1 MRDFSFNPYSSAII
15 APANRNKDKRKIQS
29 FKFKV
34 SRFNLF
40 RLKSYRPKRKIKIM
54 ALAKAHPIFS
64 VENYLEYERLQPE
77 RHEFLDG
84 SVYAMAG
91 ESPNHSTICFN
102 LAGILHNQLRGKRC
116 RGFSPNMKIATN
128 EKGLYS
134 YPDLAV
140 VCGEPRFYDRKKDV
154 IVNPTAVFE
163 VLSPSTESYDR
174 GEKFLRYT
182 NQIETLESYILISQ
196 DKPSIEHFQKE
207 SGGKWKKHEF
217 SGLETVLKIDSIECE
232 ISLAELYELIE
243 FA

>member
-1 MRDFSFNPYSSAII
+1 
-15 APANRNKDKRKIQS
+15 
-29 FKFKV
+29 
-34 SRFNLF
+34 
-40 RLKSYRPKRKIKIM
+40 M
-54 ALAKAHPIFS
+54 ALAKAYPIFS
-64 VENYLEYERLQPE
+64 VENYLDFERVQVE

-102 LAGILHNQLRGKRC
+102 LYAIVGLQLRGKRC

-140 VCGEPRFYDRKKDV
+140 ICGQPTFYDGTKDV
-154 IVNPTAVFE
+154 ITNPTLIVE

-182 NQIETLESYILISQ
+182 NQIESLQNYVLISRNKPLIEIYSRLENDGWEKSEVAGLES
-196 DKPSIEHFQKE
+196 
-207 SGGKWKKHEF
+207 
-217 SGLETVLKIDSIECE
+217 VMKIDSIECE
-232 ISLAELYELIE
+232 ISLAELYESVDFKE
-243 FA
+243 

>member
-1 MRDFSFNPYSSAII
+1 
-15 APANRNKDKRKIQS
+15 
-29 FKFKV
+29 
-34 SRFNLF
+34 
-40 RLKSYRPKRKIKIM
+40 M
-54 ALAKAHPIFS
+54 ALAKAYPVFS
-64 VENYLEYERLQPE
+64 VENYLEFERVQIE

-102 LAGILHNQLRGKRC
+102 LDTIVGLQLRGKNC

-140 VCGEPRFYDRKKDV
+140 ICGQPTFYDGTKDV
-154 IVNPTAVFE
+154 ITNPTVIVE

-182 NQIETLESYILISQ
+182 NRIETLKNYILISQ
-196 DKPSIEHFQKE
+196 DKPSIEIYSRQENDGWEKFE
-207 SGGKWKKHEF
+207 VA
-217 SGLETVLKIDSIECE
+217 GLESSLKIDSIECE
-232 ISLAELYELIE
+232 IRLAELYDLVDLPE
-243 FA
+243 

>member
-1 MRDFSFNPYSSAII
+1 
-15 APANRNKDKRKIQS
+15 
-29 FKFKV
+29 
-34 SRFNLF
+34 
-40 RLKSYRPKRKIKIM
+40 M
-54 ALAKAHPIFS
+54 ALAKAYPIFS
-64 VENYLEYERLQPE
+64 VENYLDFERVQVE

-102 LAGILHNQLRGKRC
+102 LYAIVSLQLRGKRC

-140 VCGEPRFYDRKKDV
+140 ICGQPTFYDGTKDV
-154 IVNPTAVFE
+154 ITNPTLIVE

-182 NQIETLESYILISQ
+182 NQIESLQNYVLISRNKPLIEIYSRLENDGWEKSEVAGLES
-196 DKPSIEHFQKE
+196 
-207 SGGKWKKHEF
+207 
-217 SGLETVLKIDSIECE
+217 VMKIDSIECE
-232 ISLAELYELIE
+232 ISLAELYESVDFKE
-243 FA
+243 

>member
-1 MRDFSFNPYSSAII
+1 
-15 APANRNKDKRKIQS
+15 
-29 FKFKV
+29 
-34 SRFNLF
+34 
-40 RLKSYRPKRKIKIM
+40 M

-64 VENYLEYERLQPE
+64 VEDYLDFERIQAE

-102 LAGILHNQLRGKRC
+102 LAGIVHNQLRGKRG

-140 VCGEPRFYDRKKDV
+140 VCGQPTFFDKKSDV
-154 IVNPTAVFE
+154 ITNPTVIFE
-163 VLSPSTESYDR
+163 VISPSTENYDR

-182 NQIETLESYILISQ
+182 NQIETLRDYLLISQ
-196 DKPSIEHFQKE
+196 DKPCIEHFSRQE
-207 SGGKWKKHEF
+207 NGGWEKNYIEKIEA
-217 SGLETVLKIDSIECE
+217 SVKIDSIECE
-232 ISLAELYELIE
+232 IFLTELYDLIE
-243 FA
+243 FFA